1 MCFFQGF
8 FLVSIGVFL
17 GFQVFWVPF
26 GFFFQV
32 SSFLSPFR
40 VFFEFRMH
48 LCGKNETCTRI
59 WFSAGQVR
67 VQPVDAKMNSNPH
80 TSGLKLTGDLKP
92 RSKLSSLPLSWW
104 VAFSLN
110 GLHLNRRKID
120 EVSGGG
126 KCGGRLLGTKTKTR
140 LPRRASG
147 LWSKT

>member
-1 MCFFQGF
+1 V
-8 FLVSIGVFL
+8 FLSGVFFGFYRGFPRVSGFL
-17 GFQVFWVPF
+17 GSFR
-26 GFFFQV
+26 FFFQV

-67 VQPVDAKMNSNPH
+67 VQPVDAKVNSNPH

-92 RSKLSSLPLSWW
+92 GSKLSSLPLSWW
-104 VAFSLN
+104 VAFSWN

-126 KCGGRLLGTKTKTR
+126 KSGGRLLGTKTKTR